1 MSISRYIYLDCG
13 QDFWKDSHLDYT
25 LGGRITLVENEGFLF
40 YSNKGTFI
48 PKSMEKVLK
57 EKGHNRNIATHALRM
72 VWFIS
77 I

>member
-1 MSISRYIYLDCG
+1 M
-13 QDFWKDSHLDYT
+13 
-25 LGGRITLVENEGFLF
+25 VENEGFLF